1 MQGSRIDA
9 VGLDDI
15 VSWALKYAQKSE
27 QSSTLAVTLGGYIKK
42 IGPSVL
48 CIDACR
54 FESNISFYWCS
65 LFGRAVSGT
74 MPKSQRSRQKLNWLM
89 PQADRRFRGSDQG
102 ADNQALGRSNSLG
115 LAKEVSFLEATKR
128 PIVPAPF

>member
-15 VSWALKYAQKSE
+15 VSWVLKYAQKSE

-54 FESNISFYWCS
+54 FENNISFYWCS

-74 MPKSQRSRQKLNWLM
+74 MPKSRAFKAEAQLADARKPIEDFEARIRALTTKL
-89 PQADRRFRGSDQG
+89 
-102 ADNQALGRSNSLG
+102 
-115 LAKEVSFLEATKR
+115 
-128 PIVPAPF
+128 